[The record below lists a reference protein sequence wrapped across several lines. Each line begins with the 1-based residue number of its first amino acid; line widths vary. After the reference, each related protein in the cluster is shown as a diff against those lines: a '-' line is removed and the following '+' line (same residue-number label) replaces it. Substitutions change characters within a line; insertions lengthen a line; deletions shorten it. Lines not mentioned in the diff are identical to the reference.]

1 MLLLVDMSSLK
12 MNISNI
18 FFMLFISTILLFGD
32 YNIVYKSITVGRIK
46 DFSTIKNGYL
56 IGKPTNSILKLLTP
70 WDNYIIYQEGKK
82 PNIKGDNK
90 YKKDKH
96 LLLHLINK
104 LSKSQPKYQKFETKK
119 YKLVIRCKDGIC
131 NYIRTNKYKNS
142 TTKGYLSFT
151 NNILEELK
159 DYDSHLAFKRVE

>member
-1 MLLLVDMSSLK
+1 MKRVIL
-12 MNISNI
+12 I
-18 FFMLFISTILLFGD
+18 LFIINLSLFGD
-32 YNIVYKSITVGRIK
+32 YNIIYKGITLGRIK
-46 DFSTIKNGYL
+46 DFSTIKSGYL
-56 IGKPTNSILKLLTP
+56 IGKPTNSILRLLTP

-131 NYIRTNKYKNS
+131 NYIRTNKYKKI
-142 TTKGYLSFT
+142 TTKGYLSFS

-159 DYDSHLAFKRVE
+159 DYDSRLAFKRDSKNN